1 MNKNEIRQQI
11 LEARRSIEPERRDLL
26 NMLVFERAHK
36 HRVFQRAKRVHIY
49 QASPDEVRTMPFIEY
64 AWGIGKE
71 VAVPRISADR
81 SEMEH
86 VVVTHKTEWTTGA
99 FGIMEPARR
108 ENEVLLSSSD
118 FGPADAVIV
127 PLVAFDRTC
136 HRLGY
141 GKGYYDRFLAS
152 TSAVAIGIAY
162 EVQRVVSLP
171 HEPHDVALAAIAT
184 EERWYAP

>member
-1 MNKNEIRQQI
+1 MTKSDIRQQV
-11 LEARRSIEPERRDLL
+11 LDARRSIEPERRDLL

-36 HRVFQRAKRVHIY
+36 HRVFQRARRVHIY
-49 QASPDEVRTMPFIEY
+49 QASPEEVRTMPFIEY

-71 VAVPRISADR
+71 VAVPRISLDR

-86 VVVTHKTEWTTGA
+86 VVVTHETEWTDGA
-99 FGIMEPARR
+99 FGIMEPARSSTD
-108 ENEVLLSSSD
+108 VLLSDED
-118 FGPADAVIV
+118 FGPTDAVIV
-127 PLVAFDRTC
+127 PLIAFDRTC

-162 EVQRVVSLP
+162 EVQRVISLP
-171 HEPHDVALAAIAT
+171 HEPHDIALSAIAT